1 MLYTLP
7 AKPTRLLSNTGTK
20 KAHRA
25 NSVSPVVSRLS
36 ERFRSI
42 AMRRKDKSKA
52 VRESTFSV
60 QPVPDAPRAWTWA
73 IPCILALGIYIPSL
87 FNGFIRDDHVQI
99 VNNPQVQSWGYLF
112 RLLTTHLWSEAEIAS
127 DQVFFYRPLFS
138 IWMLLVNT
146 VGGLSPWVWHLS
158 NILLHVAVT
167 YLVFA
172 VCRRLL
178 KSDIAASLAAAVFAV
193 DPIHVDA
200 VSWVSASNE
209 ILFVIFFLGSVLLLL
224 APDAASGQPA
234 RSRLLWSVVLY
245 AAALFTK
252 ETAVAIL
259 PILILLALFKL
270 EEKEWRSNTRTALK
284 VGSWYL
290 AATFFYF
297 AVRFAV
303 LGRVGVESGRN
314 SWQQTIYSIPSVA
327 LFYLNKL
334 ILPIGLSGCYM
345 NPLISAPTLAMW
357 LAIAGILSGVIL
369 FVWLAVRYDLTIGIA
384 GALIVLPILP
394 VLAGIRIYPQGDIT
408 HDRYLYLPSV
418 GLCILIG
425 LLVRR
430 LGATVGFGRTALMA
444 FGAVLMVTFS
454 YLTVTQQKYYKDD
467 FVYYQ
472 RALDLYPANGM
483 VLGYLGNL
491 NMDRGRSALAME
503 EFRRAH
509 EVSPDNPTVT
519 LFLAHGLFDEHKYA
533 EVEALLSPLLQEPSL
548 SPFRKATALLTLANV
563 EIATGKL
570 DYGEQLLQQVEAMYP
585 NFPED
590 HWAHGVLLQKEG
602 RVREARAEYLK
613 EFEITGDPE
622 ARKDAYAL
630 GRLLAT
636 SSGNAVADHPENL
649 SAGPAHE

>member
-1 MLYTLP
+1 
-7 AKPTRLLSNTGTK
+7 
-20 KAHRA
+20 
-25 NSVSPVVSRLS
+25 
-36 ERFRSI
+36 
-42 AMRRKDKSKA
+42 MRKKDKSKK
-52 VRESTFSV
+52 VRELSWSAG
-60 QPVPDAPRAWTWA
+60 PAPDTPRAWTWA
-73 IPCILALGIYIPSL
+73 IPCALGLVVYIPSL

-99 VNNPQVQSWGYLF
+99 ANNPQVQSWGYLF
-112 RLLTTHLWSEAEIAS
+112 RLLTTHLWSEAKIAS

-146 VGGLSPWVWHLS
+146 VGGLSPWAWHLS
-158 NILLHVAVT
+158 NILLHVAAT
-167 YLVFA
+167 YLVFV

-178 KSDIAASLAAAVFAV
+178 KSDIAASLAAVVFAV

-209 ILFVIFFLGSVLLLL
+209 ILFVIFFLGSVLLLIP
-224 APDAASGQPA
+224 ATTSGPLP
-234 RSRLLWSVVLY
+234 RSRVLWSVILY
-245 AAALFTK
+245 GAALFTK

-259 PILILLALFKL
+259 PILVGLGAFNPEDNK
-270 EEKEWRSNTRTALK
+270 WHWNARTVLK
-284 VGSWYL
+284 ISTGYL
-290 AATFFYF
+290 VATFFYF

-314 SWQQTIYSIPSVA
+314 SWQQTIFSSPSVA
-327 LFYLNKL
+327 IFYLNKL
-334 ILPIGLSGCYM
+334 MFPIRLSGCYLT
-345 NPLISAPTLAMW
+345 PLISAPTVGMW
-357 LAIAGILSGVIL
+357 LTLMGILAGVVL
-369 FVWLAVRYDLTIGIA
+369 FAWLALRYDWIIGLIA
-384 GALIVLPILP
+384 ALIVLPILP
-394 VLAGIRIYPQGDIT
+394 VLAGVRIYPQGDIT

-418 GLCILIG
+418 GLCVLIG
-425 LLVRR
+425 LGVRKLWSASTLARAALITFSAGLV
-430 LGATVGFGRTALMA
+430 AM
-444 FGAVLMVTFS
+444 FS
-454 YLTVTQQKYYKDD
+454 YLTVVQQKYYKDD

-503 EFRRAH
+503 EFRGAH

-533 EVEALLSPLLQEPSL
+533 EVEALLSPLLQEPNL

-636 SSGNAVADHPENL
+636 SSSGNAAADHPENL
-649 SAGPAHE
+649 SPGPAHE

>member
-1 MLYTLP
+1 
-7 AKPTRLLSNTGTK
+7 
-20 KAHRA
+20 
-25 NSVSPVVSRLS
+25 
-36 ERFRSI
+36 
-42 AMRRKDKSKA
+42 MRKKDKSKK
-52 VRESTFSV
+52 VRELWSAG
-60 QPVPDAPRAWTWA
+60 PAPDTPRAWTWA
-73 IPCILALGIYIPSL
+73 IPCALGLAVYIPSL
-87 FNGFIRDDHVQI
+87 FNGFIRDDRVQI
-99 VNNPQVQSWGYLF
+99 ANNPQVQSWGYLF
-112 RLLTTHLWSEAEIAS
+112 RLLTTHLWSEAKIAS

-146 VGGLSPWVWHLS
+146 VGGLSPWAWHLS
-158 NILLHVAVT
+158 NILLHVAAT
-167 YLVFA
+167 YLVFV

-178 KSDIAASLAAAVFAV
+178 KSDIAASLAAVVFAV

-209 ILFVIFFLGSVLLLL
+209 ILFVIFFLGSVLLLIP
-224 APDAASGQPA
+224 ATTSGPLP
-234 RSRLLWSVVLY
+234 RSRVLWSVILY
-245 AAALFTK
+245 GAALFTK

-259 PILILLALFKL
+259 PILVGLGAFNPEDNK
-270 EEKEWRSNTRTALK
+270 WHWNARTVLK
-284 VGSWYL
+284 ISTGYL
-290 AATFFYF
+290 VATFFYF

-314 SWQQTIYSIPSVA
+314 SWQQTIFSSPSVA
-327 LFYLNKL
+327 IFYLNKL
-334 ILPIGLSGCYM
+334 MFPIRLSGCYLT
-345 NPLISAPTLAMW
+345 PLISAPTVGMW
-357 LAIAGILSGVIL
+357 LTLMGILAGVVL
-369 FVWLAVRYDLTIGIA
+369 FAWLALRYDWIIGLIA
-384 GALIVLPILP
+384 ALIVLPILP
-394 VLAGIRIYPQGDIT
+394 VLAGVRIYPQGDIT

-418 GLCILIG
+418 GLCVLIG
-425 LLVRR
+425 LGVRKLWSASTLARAALITFSAGLV
-430 LGATVGFGRTALMA
+430 AM
-444 FGAVLMVTFS
+444 FS
-454 YLTVTQQKYYKDD
+454 YLTVVQQKYYKDD

-533 EVEALLSPLLQEPSL
+533 EVEALLSPLLQEPNL

-636 SSGNAVADHPENL
+636 SSSGNAAADHPENL
-649 SAGPAHE
+649 SPGPAHE